1 MGSGALLP
9 ASQGLEIDDA
19 RIEAVDVESGR
30 GRCSTSCRGLHGT
43 RTKKKMHWL
52 RRRFPLL
59 LLGLLPALTWA
70 QAWLPDRGTIGASFV
85 HDDIENNDHF
95 LPNGDELDVGHTRT
109 FSDAI
114 TLAYSPSDRWLLSL
128 GVPYVR
134 SRYHGDHPHVGTNID
149 DGTYRGTFTDLRADL
164 HFEAM
169 ENPFAFAPYVAL
181 IVPLHDYPTLG
192 HAAPGRHLDERWIG
206 FYAGKSLDRW
216 LPRMYVQGQYD
227 FAFVREVQNV
237 SHNRSNAELEV
248 GYFLNPKWS
257 VRALGAWQR
266 THGGIDVP
274 VPRINR
280 YYPNHDRLAAERYLQ
295 VGGGVAFEWSPGSS
309 AYLVYKTAVSG
320 ANGHRLNN
328 GFTLGVAYSFST
340 LR

>member
-1 MGSGALLP
+1 MFRNLP
-9 ASQGLEIDDA
+9 RPA
-19 RIEAVDVESGR
+19 
-30 GRCSTSCRGLHGT
+30 CT
-43 RTKKKMHWL
+43 RTKKKMHRL
-52 RRRFPLL
+52 RRRLPLL
-59 LLGLLPALTWA
+59 LLGLLPSLTWA

-85 HDDIENNDHF
+85 HNDIENNDHF

-114 TLAYSPSDRWLLSL
+114 TLAYSPSDRWLVSL
-128 GVPYVR
+128 GLPYVR
-134 SRYHGDHPHVGTNID
+134 ARYHGDHPHFGTNID

-164 HFEAM
+164 HFQAM

-181 IVPLHDYPTLG
+181 IVPVHDYPTLG

-206 FYAGKSLDRW
+206 FFAGKSLDRW
-216 LPRMYVQGQYD
+216 LPRTYVQGQYD
-227 FAFVREVQNV
+227 FAFVQEVQNV
-237 SHNRSNAELEV
+237 SHNRSNAELEL

-274 VPRINR
+274 VPRTNP

-295 VGGGVAFEWSPGSS
+295 VGGGVAFESSAGTS

-328 GFTLGVAYSFST
+328 GFTLGVAYSFSM